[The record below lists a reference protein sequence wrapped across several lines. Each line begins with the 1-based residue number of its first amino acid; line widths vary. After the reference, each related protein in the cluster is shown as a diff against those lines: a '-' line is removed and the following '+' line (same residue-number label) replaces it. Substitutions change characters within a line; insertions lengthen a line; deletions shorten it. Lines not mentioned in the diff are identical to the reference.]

1 MAKQNGTD
9 LGKAYV
15 QIVPSAQGIKASIQ
29 EVMGKPLEEQGDKSG
44 ATFGSMLVSKI
55 KGAITIA
62 GIGKFLSASLTEG
75 GALQQSIGGVE
86 TLFGNSANVIK
97 KAAQTAFKD
106 AGVSANTYMEQTTS
120 FAASLVSSCGGN
132 TAKAAEIAKRAMVD
146 MSDNANKMGTDLQ
159 DIQNAYQGFAKQNYT
174 MLDNL
179 KLGYGGTKTE
189 MARLIKDAST
199 YKDSQEKLNVSVKDG
214 DMSFSNIANAISVV
228 QDHMKISGTTAEEAS
243 TTLTG
248 SFGMVKASVQDFL
261 GALSTGDGVW
271 RTFKNTISSLGTFI
285 GGNLVPMLGNIG
297 KSLIVALTE
306 SFNNMPQIM
315 NVVQKFASQIISQ
328 APQFMKSGL
337 ELMSKLADGIGSA
350 FPVMTANILD
360 IVQQF
365 ANMIA
370 SQAPQLIK
378 SGFEML
384 NKLADGII
392 SALPIMI
399 AKIPTIIS
407 TFANIINDN
416 GPTVLMCGLKLIA
429 KLALGIIQAIPTLI
443 VNIPKIIK
451 AIVDVWSAFNWIN
464 LGKMAITG
472 LGNGIKA
479 LFGFLKGTGKE
490 ALDTVLINILMLP
503 ERLRALGGKGI
514 HGLINGIKS
523 LFGSLGGAA
532 KKIFEIIVKALASLP
547 SKMLSIGKNIIEGI
561 WKGIW
566 SMGAWITKKIGDFA
580 GGIVKSFKGFLGIHS
595 PSRIMRDMVGRFIG
609 EGIGVGI
616 LGSFDTVRK
625 DIAAFNDSL
634 IDEFNKSDSFGA
646 SMTFSAVREV
656 KMQLINEGF
665 EKPHTEDRKGDIYQT
680 INITAPDA
688 VDPSEVSRQTR
699 NANRELIQ
707 RLKGA

>member
-29 EVMGKPLEEQGDKSG
+29 EVMGKPLEEQADNSG

-86 TLFGNSANVIK
+86 TLFGDSANVIK

-285 GGNLVPMLGNIG
+285 GGNLLPMIGNIG
-297 KSLIVALTE
+297 SSIVSILTN
-306 SFNNMPQIM
+306 SFNNMPGILDA
-315 NVVQKFASQIISQ
+315 VQKFASNIAAQ
-328 APQFMKSGL
+328 APQF
-337 ELMSKLADGIGSA
+337 
-350 FPVMTANILD
+350 
-360 IVQQF
+360 
-365 ANMIA
+365 
-370 SQAPQLIK
+370 IK

-384 NKLADGII
+384 NKLADGIV
-392 SALPIMI
+392 SALPVMI

-416 GPTVLMCGLKLIA
+416 GPTILMCGLKLIA

-443 VNIPKIIK
+443 VNIPKIIT

-514 HGLINGIKS
+514 SGLVSGIKS
-523 LFGSLGGAA
+523 LFGALGGAA

-547 SKMLSIGKNIIEGI
+547 SKMLSIGKNIVEGI

-566 SMGAWITKKIGDFA
+566 NMGGWITKKIGDFA

>member
-29 EVMGKPLEEQGDKSG
+29 EVMGKPLEEQADKSG
-44 ATFGSMLVSKI
+44 ATFGSMLISKI

-75 GALQQSIGGVE
+75 GALQQSIGGIE

-285 GGNLVPMLGNIG
+285 GGNLLPMIGNIG
-297 KSLIVALTE
+297 SSIVSILTN
-306 SFNNMPQIM
+306 SFNNMPGILDA
-315 NVVQKFASQIISQ
+315 VQKFATQ
-328 APQFMKSGL
+328 
-337 ELMSKLADGIGSA
+337 
-350 FPVMTANILD
+350 
-360 IVQQF
+360 
-365 ANMIA
+365 IA
-370 SQAPQLIK
+370 SQAPQFIK

-384 NKLADGII
+384 NKLADGLV
-392 SALPIMI
+392 SALPVMI

-416 GPTVLMCGLKLIA
+416 GPTILMCGLKLIA

-443 VNIPKIIK
+443 VNIPKIIT

-514 HGLINGIKS
+514 SGLVSGIKS
-523 LFGSLGGAA
+523 LFGALGGAA

-547 SKMLSIGKNIIEGI
+547 SKMLSIGKNIVEGI

-566 SMGAWITKKIGDFA
+566 NMGAWITKKIGDFA

>member
-29 EVMGKPLEEQGDKSG
+29 EVMGKPLEEQADKSG
-44 ATFGSMLVSKI
+44 TTFGSMLVSKI

-62 GIGKFLSASLTEG
+62 AIGKFLSASLTEG

-285 GGNLVPMLGNIG
+285 GGNLLPMIGNIG
-297 KSLIVALTE
+297 SSIVSILTN
-306 SFNNMPQIM
+306 SFNNMPGILDA
-315 NVVQKFASQIISQ
+315 VQKFATQ
-328 APQFMKSGL
+328 
-337 ELMSKLADGIGSA
+337 
-350 FPVMTANILD
+350 
-360 IVQQF
+360 
-365 ANMIA
+365 IA
-370 SQAPQLIK
+370 SQAPQFIK

-384 NKLADGII
+384 NKLADGIV
-392 SALPIMI
+392 SALPVMI

-416 GPTVLMCGLKLIA
+416 GPTILMCGLKLIA

-443 VNIPKIIK
+443 VNIPKIIT

-514 HGLINGIKS
+514 SGLVSGIKS

-547 SKMLSIGKNIIEGI
+547 SKMLSIGKNIVEGI

-634 IDEFNKSDSFGA
+634 IDEFNKSDSLGA

-665 EKPHTEDRKGDIYQT
+665 EKPWG
-680 INITAPDA
+680 
-688 VDPSEVSRQTR
+688 
-699 NANRELIQ
+699 
-707 RLKGA
+707 

>member
-29 EVMGKPLEEQGDKSG
+29 EVMGKPLEEQADNSG
-44 ATFGSMLVSKI
+44 STFGSMLISKI

-75 GALQQSIGGVE
+75 GALQQSIGGIE

-285 GGNLVPMLGNIG
+285 VGNLLPMIGNIG
-297 KSLIVALTE
+297 SSIVSILTN
-306 SFNNMPQIM
+306 SFNNMPGILDAI
-315 NVVQKFASQIISQ
+315 QKFASKIISQ
-328 APQFMKSGL
+328 APQFIKSGV
-337 ELMSKLADGIGSA
+337 ELLNNLVSGFASA
-350 FPVMTANILD
+350 LPVMVSQGLD
-360 IVQQF
+360 IIQKF
-365 ANMIA
+365 ANLLA
-370 SQAPQLIK
+370 SQAPYLIK
-378 SGFEML
+378 SGFAML

-416 GPTVLMCGLKLIA
+416 GPTILMCGLNLIA

-443 VNIPKIIK
+443 VNIPKIIT

-479 LFGFLKGTGKE
+479 LFGFLKSTGKG
-490 ALDTVLINILMLP
+490 ALDTVLINIMLLP
-503 ERLRALGGKGI
+503 EKLGSLGGKGI

-547 SKMLSIGKNIIEGI
+547 SKMLSIGKNIVEGI

-566 SMGAWITKKIGDFA
+566 SMGAWITMKIGDFA

-634 IDEFNKSDSFGA
+634 IDEFNKSDSLGA

-665 EKPHTEDRKGDIYQT
+665 DEPHTEDRKGDIYQT

>member
-29 EVMGKPLEEQGDKSG
+29 EVMGKPLEEQADESG

-75 GALQQSIGGVE
+75 GALQQSIGGIE

-261 GALSTGDGVW
+261 GAISTGDGVW

-285 GGNLVPMLGNIG
+285 VGNLLPMIGNIG
-297 KSLIVALTE
+297 SSIVSILTN
-306 SFNNMPQIM
+306 SFNNMPGILDAI
-315 NVVQKFASQIISQ
+315 QKFASNIAAQ
-328 APQFMKSGL
+328 APQF
-337 ELMSKLADGIGSA
+337 
-350 FPVMTANILD
+350 
-360 IVQQF
+360 
-365 ANMIA
+365 
-370 SQAPQLIK
+370 IK
-378 SGFEML
+378 SGFELL

-392 SALPIMI
+392 SALPVMI

-416 GPTVLMCGLKLIA
+416 APTILICGVKLIG
-429 KLALGIIQAIPTLI
+429 KLALGLIQAIPTLI
-443 VNIPKIIK
+443 ANIPKIIM

-490 ALDTVLINILMLP
+490 ALDTVLINIMLLP
-503 ERLRALGGKGI
+503 EKLGSLGGKGI

-547 SKMLSIGKNIIEGI
+547 SKMLSIGKNIVEGI

-566 SMGAWITKKIGDFA
+566 NMGGWITKKIGDFA

-646 SMTFSAVREV
+646 AMTFSAVREV

>member
-29 EVMGKPLEEQGDKSG
+29 EVMGKPLEEQADESG
-44 ATFGSMLVSKI
+44 STFGSMLISKI

-75 GALQQSIGGVE
+75 GALQQSIGGIE

-271 RTFKNTISSLGTFI
+271 RTFKNTVSSLGTFI
-285 GGNLVPMLGNIG
+285 GGNLLPMIGNIG
-297 KSLIVALTE
+297 SSIVSILTN
-306 SFNNMPQIM
+306 SFNNMPGILDAI
-315 NVVQKFASQIISQ
+315 QKFASNIAAQ
-328 APQFMKSGL
+328 APQF
-337 ELMSKLADGIGSA
+337 
-350 FPVMTANILD
+350 
-360 IVQQF
+360 
-365 ANMIA
+365 
-370 SQAPQLIK
+370 IK
-378 SGFEML
+378 SGFELL

-392 SALPIMI
+392 SALPVMI

-416 GPTVLMCGLKLIA
+416 APTILICGVRLIG
-429 KLALGIIQAIPTLI
+429 KLALGLIQAIPTLI
-443 VNIPKIIK
+443 ANIPKIIT
-451 AIVDVWSAFNWIN
+451 AIVDVWSAFNWLN

-490 ALDTVLINILMLP
+490 ALDTVLINIMLLP
-503 ERLRALGGKGI
+503 EKLGSLGGKGI

-547 SKMLSIGKNIIEGI
+547 SKMLSIGKNIVEGI

>member
-29 EVMGKPLEEQGDKSG
+29 EVMGKPLEEQADESG
-44 ATFGSMLVSKI
+44 ATFGSMLISKI

-75 GALQQSIGGVE
+75 GALQQSIGGIE

-285 GGNLVPMLGNIG
+285 GGNLLPMIGNIG
-297 KSLIVALTE
+297 SSIVSILTN
-306 SFNNMPQIM
+306 SFNNMPGILDA
-315 NVVQKFASQIISQ
+315 VQKFASNIAAQ
-328 APQFMKSGL
+328 APQF
-337 ELMSKLADGIGSA
+337 
-350 FPVMTANILD
+350 
-360 IVQQF
+360 
-365 ANMIA
+365 
-370 SQAPQLIK
+370 IK
-378 SGFEML
+378 SGFELL
-384 NKLADGII
+384 NKLADGIV
-392 SALPIMI
+392 SALPVMI
-399 AKIPTIIS
+399 AKVPTIIS

-416 GPTVLMCGLKLIA
+416 GPTILMCGLKLIA

-443 VNIPKIIK
+443 VNIPKIIT

-490 ALDTVLINILMLP
+490 ALDTVLINIMLLP
-503 ERLRALGGKGI
+503 EKLGSLGGKGI

-547 SKMLSIGKNIIEGI
+547 SKMLSIGKNIVEGI

-566 SMGAWITKKIGDFA
+566 NMGGWITKKIGDFA

-665 EKPHTEDRKGDIYQT
+665 EKPHSEDRKGDIYQT

>member
-1 MAKQNGTD
+1 MAKQNETD

-29 EVMGKPLEEQGDKSG
+29 EVMGKPLEEQADNSG

-75 GALQQSIGGVE
+75 GALQQSIGGIE

-285 GGNLVPMLGNIG
+285 GGNLLPMIGNIG
-297 KSLIVALTE
+297 SSIVSILTN
-306 SFNNMPQIM
+306 SFNNMPGILDA
-315 NVVQKFASQIISQ
+315 VQKFATQ
-328 APQFMKSGL
+328 
-337 ELMSKLADGIGSA
+337 
-350 FPVMTANILD
+350 
-360 IVQQF
+360 
-365 ANMIA
+365 IA
-370 SQAPQLIK
+370 SQAPQFIK

-384 NKLADGII
+384 NKLADGIV
-392 SALPIMI
+392 SALPVMI

-416 GPTVLMCGLKLIA
+416 GPTILMCGLKLIA

-443 VNIPKIIK
+443 VNIPKIIT

-514 HGLINGIKS
+514 SGLVSGIKS
-523 LFGSLGGAA
+523 LFGALGGAA

-547 SKMLSIGKNIIEGI
+547 SKMLSIGKNIVEGI

-566 SMGAWITKKIGDFA
+566 NMGGWITKKIGDFA

>member
-29 EVMGKPLEEQGDKSG
+29 EVMGKPLEEQADNSG

-75 GALQQSIGGVE
+75 GALQQSIGGIE

-271 RTFKNTISSLGTFI
+271 RTFKNTVSSLGTFI
-285 GGNLVPMLGNIG
+285 VGNLLPMIGNIG
-297 KSLIVALTE
+297 SSIVSILTN
-306 SFNNMPQIM
+306 SFNNMPGILDAI
-315 NVVQKFASQIISQ
+315 QKFASNIAAQ
-328 APQFMKSGL
+328 APQF
-337 ELMSKLADGIGSA
+337 
-350 FPVMTANILD
+350 
-360 IVQQF
+360 
-365 ANMIA
+365 
-370 SQAPQLIK
+370 IK
-378 SGFEML
+378 SGFELL

-392 SALPIMI
+392 SALPVMI

-416 GPTVLMCGLKLIA
+416 APTVLMCGVKLIG
-429 KLALGIIQAIPTLI
+429 KLILGIIQAIPALI
-443 VNIPKIIK
+443 VNIPKIIM
-451 AIVDVWSAFNWIN
+451 AIVDVWSAFNWLS

-479 LFGFLKGTGKE
+479 LFGFLKGTGKG
-490 ALDTVLINILMLP
+490 ALDTVLINIMLLP
-503 ERLRALGGKGI
+503 EKLGSLGGKGI

-547 SKMLSIGKNIIEGI
+547 SKMLSIGKNIVEGI

-566 SMGAWITKKIGDFA
+566 NMGGWITKKIGDFA
-580 GGIVKSFKGFLGIHS
+580 SGIVKSFKGFLGIHS

-646 SMTFSAVREV
+646 AMTFSAVREV

-665 EKPHTEDRKGDIYQT
+665 EKTHTEDRKGDIYQT

>member
-29 EVMGKPLEEQGDKSG
+29 EVMGKPLEEQADNSG
-44 ATFGSMLVSKI
+44 STFGSMLVSKI

-75 GALQQSIGGVE
+75 GALQQSIGGIE

-285 GGNLVPMLGNIG
+285 GGNLLPMIGNIG
-297 KSLIVALTE
+297 SSIVSILTN
-306 SFNNMPQIM
+306 SFNNMPGILDA
-315 NVVQKFASQIISQ
+315 VQKFASNIAAQ
-328 APQFMKSGL
+328 APQF
-337 ELMSKLADGIGSA
+337 
-350 FPVMTANILD
+350 
-360 IVQQF
+360 
-365 ANMIA
+365 
-370 SQAPQLIK
+370 IK
-378 SGFEML
+378 SGFELL

-392 SALPIMI
+392 SALPVMI

-416 GPTVLMCGLKLIA
+416 GPTILMCGLKLIA

-443 VNIPKIIK
+443 VNIPKIIT

-514 HGLINGIKS
+514 SGLVSGIKS
-523 LFGSLGGAA
+523 LFGALGGAA

-547 SKMLSIGKNIIEGI
+547 SKMLSIGKNIVEGI

-665 EKPHTEDRKGDIYQT
+665 EKPHAEDRKGDIYQT

>member
-15 QIVPSAQGIKASIQ
+15 QIVPSAQGIKASIE
-29 EVMGKPLEEQGDKSG
+29 EVMGKPLEEQGEQSG
-44 ATFGSMLVSKI
+44 TTFGAKLVSKI
-55 KGAITIA
+55 KGAITVA
-62 GIGKFLSASLTEG
+62 AIGKFLSASLTEG
-75 GALQQSIGGVE
+75 GALQQSLGGIE
-86 TLFGNSANVIK
+86 TLFGDSANVIK

-106 AGVSANTYMEQTTS
+106 AGVSANEYMEQTTS

-132 TAKAAEIAKRAMVD
+132 TAQAAEIAKRAMVD

-189 MARLIKDAST
+189 MERLIKNAST

-248 SFGMVKASVQDFL
+248 SFGMVKASVKDLL

-271 RTFKNTISSLGTFI
+271 RTFKNTVSSLGTFI
-285 GGNLVPMLGNIG
+285 GGNLLPMIGNIG
-297 KSLIVALTE
+297 SSIVSILTN
-306 SFNNMPQIM
+306 SFNNMPGILDA
-315 NVVQKFASQIISQ
+315 VQNFASNIAAQ
-328 APQFMKSGL
+328 APQF
-337 ELMSKLADGIGSA
+337 
-350 FPVMTANILD
+350 
-360 IVQQF
+360 
-365 ANMIA
+365 
-370 SQAPQLIK
+370 IK
-378 SGFEML
+378 SGFAFL
-384 NKLADGII
+384 NKLADGIV
-392 SALPIMI
+392 SALPVMI
-399 AKIPTIIS
+399 AKVPTIIS

-416 GPTVLMCGLKLIA
+416 GPTILMCGLKLIA

-443 VNIPKIIK
+443 VNIPKIIT

-514 HGLINGIKS
+514 SGLVSGIKS
-523 LFGSLGGAA
+523 LFGALGGAA

-547 SKMLSIGKNIIEGI
+547 SKMLSIGKNIVEGI

-566 SMGAWITKKIGDFA
+566 NMGGWITKKIGDFA

-665 EKPHTEDRKGDIYQT
+665 EKSHSEDRKGDIYQT

>member
-29 EVMGKPLEEQGDKSG
+29 EVMGKPLEEQADESG
-44 ATFGSMLVSKI
+44 ATFGSMLISKI

-75 GALQQSIGGVE
+75 GALQQSIGGIE

-285 GGNLVPMLGNIG
+285 GGNLLPMIGNIG
-297 KSLIVALTE
+297 SSIVSILTN
-306 SFNNMPQIM
+306 SFNNMPGILDA
-315 NVVQKFASQIISQ
+315 VQKFASNIAAQ
-328 APQFMKSGL
+328 APQF
-337 ELMSKLADGIGSA
+337 
-350 FPVMTANILD
+350 
-360 IVQQF
+360 
-365 ANMIA
+365 
-370 SQAPQLIK
+370 IK
-378 SGFEML
+378 SGFELL
-384 NKLADGII
+384 NKLADGIV
-392 SALPIMI
+392 SALPVMI
-399 AKIPTIIS
+399 AKVPTIIS

-416 GPTVLMCGLKLIA
+416 GPTILMCGLKLIA

-443 VNIPKIIK
+443 VNIPKIIT

-490 ALDTVLINILMLP
+490 ALDTVLINIMLLP
-503 ERLRALGGKGI
+503 EKLGSLGGKGI

-547 SKMLSIGKNIIEGI
+547 SKMLSIGKNIVEGI
-561 WKGIW
+561 WKGILN
-566 SMGAWITKKIGDFA
+566 MGGWITKKIGDFA

-665 EKPHTEDRKGDIYQT
+665 EKPHSEDRKGDIYQT

>member
-15 QIVPSAQGIKASIQ
+15 QIVPSAQGIKASIE
-29 EVMGKPLEEQGDKSG
+29 EVMGKPLEEQGEQSG
-44 ATFGSMLVSKI
+44 TTFGAKLVSKI
-55 KGAITIA
+55 KGAITVA
-62 GIGKFLSASLTEG
+62 AIGKFLSASLTEG
-75 GALQQSIGGVE
+75 GALQQSLGGIE
-86 TLFGNSANVIK
+86 TLFGDSANVIK

-106 AGVSANTYMEQTTS
+106 AGVSANEYMEQTTS

-132 TAKAAEIAKRAMVD
+132 TAQAAEIAKRAMVD

-189 MARLIKDAST
+189 MERLIKDAST

-248 SFGMVKASVQDFL
+248 SFGMVKASVKDLL

-271 RTFKNTISSLGTFI
+271 RTFKNTVSSLGTFI
-285 GGNLVPMLGNIG
+285 GGNLLPMIGNIG
-297 KSLIVALTE
+297 SSIVSILTN
-306 SFNNMPQIM
+306 SFNNMPGILDA
-315 NVVQKFASQIISQ
+315 VQNFASNIAAQ
-328 APQFMKSGL
+328 APQF
-337 ELMSKLADGIGSA
+337 
-350 FPVMTANILD
+350 
-360 IVQQF
+360 
-365 ANMIA
+365 
-370 SQAPQLIK
+370 IK
-378 SGFEML
+378 SGFALL
-384 NKLADGII
+384 NKLADGIV
-392 SALPIMI
+392 SALPVMI
-399 AKIPTIIS
+399 AKVPTIIS

-416 GPTVLMCGLKLIA
+416 GPTILMCGLKLIA

-443 VNIPKIIK
+443 VNIPKIIT

-514 HGLINGIKS
+514 SGLVSGIKS
-523 LFGSLGGAA
+523 LFGALGGAA

-547 SKMLSIGKNIIEGI
+547 SKMLSIGKNIVEGI

-566 SMGAWITKKIGDFA
+566 NMGGWITKKIGDFA

>member
-29 EVMGKPLEEQGDKSG
+29 EVMGKPLEEQADNSG
-44 ATFGSMLVSKI
+44 STFGSMLISKI

-271 RTFKNTISSLGTFI
+271 RTFKNTVSSLGTFI
-285 GGNLVPMLGNIG
+285 VGNLLPMIGNIG
-297 KSLIVALTE
+297 SSIVSILTN
-306 SFNNMPQIM
+306 SFNNMPGILDAI
-315 NVVQKFASQIISQ
+315 QKFASNIAAQ
-328 APQFMKSGL
+328 APQF
-337 ELMSKLADGIGSA
+337 
-350 FPVMTANILD
+350 
-360 IVQQF
+360 
-365 ANMIA
+365 
-370 SQAPQLIK
+370 IK
-378 SGFEML
+378 SGFELL

-392 SALPIMI
+392 SALPVMI

-416 GPTVLMCGLKLIA
+416 APTILICGVKLIG
-429 KLALGIIQAIPTLI
+429 KLALGLIQAIPTLI
-443 VNIPKIIK
+443 ANIPKIIT

-490 ALDTVLINILMLP
+490 ALDTVLINILMMP

-514 HGLINGIKS
+514 SGLVSGIKS
-523 LFGSLGGAA
+523 LFGALGGAA
-532 KKIFEIIVKALASLP
+532 KKIFEIIVKAIASLP
-547 SKMLSIGKNIIEGI
+547 SKMLSIGKNIVEGI

-634 IDEFNKSDSFGA
+634 IDEFNKSDSLGA

>member
-29 EVMGKPLEEQGDKSG
+29 EVMGKPLEEQADNSG

-62 GIGKFLSASLTEG
+62 GIGKILSASLTEG
-75 GALQQSIGGVE
+75 GALQQSIGGIE

-97 KAAQTAFKD
+97 KAAQTAFRD

-285 GGNLVPMLGNIG
+285 GGNLLPMIGNIG
-297 KSLIVALTE
+297 SSIVSILTN
-306 SFNNMPQIM
+306 SFNNMPGILDA
-315 NVVQKFASQIISQ
+315 VQKFATQ
-328 APQFMKSGL
+328 
-337 ELMSKLADGIGSA
+337 
-350 FPVMTANILD
+350 
-360 IVQQF
+360 
-365 ANMIA
+365 IA
-370 SQAPQLIK
+370 SQAPQFIK

-384 NKLADGII
+384 NKLADGIV
-392 SALPIMI
+392 SALPVMI

-416 GPTVLMCGLKLIA
+416 GPTILMCGLKLIA

-443 VNIPKIIK
+443 VNIPKIIM
-451 AIVDVWSAFNWIN
+451 AIVDVWSAFNWLN
-464 LGKMAITG
+464 LGKMAIKG

-514 HGLINGIKS
+514 SGLVSGIKS
-523 LFGSLGGAA
+523 LFGALGGAA

-665 EKPHTEDRKGDIYQT
+665 EKPHSEDRKGDIYQT

-688 VDPSEVSRQTR
+688 VDPSEVSRQTK

>member
-29 EVMGKPLEEQGDKSG
+29 EVMGKPLEEQADESG
-44 ATFGSMLVSKI
+44 STFGSMLISKI

-75 GALQQSIGGVE
+75 GALQQSIGGIE

-132 TAKAAEIAKRAMVD
+132 TAKAAGIAKRAMVD
-146 MSDNANKMGTDLQ
+146 MSDNANKRGTDLQ

-285 GGNLVPMLGNIG
+285 GGNLLPMIGNIG
-297 KSLIVALTE
+297 SSIVSILTN
-306 SFNNMPQIM
+306 SFNNMPGILDA
-315 NVVQKFASQIISQ
+315 VQKFASNIAAQ
-328 APQFMKSGL
+328 APQF
-337 ELMSKLADGIGSA
+337 
-350 FPVMTANILD
+350 
-360 IVQQF
+360 
-365 ANMIA
+365 
-370 SQAPQLIK
+370 IK
-378 SGFEML
+378 SGFELL
-384 NKLADGII
+384 NKLADGIV
-392 SALPIMI
+392 SALPVMI
-399 AKIPTIIS
+399 AKVPTIIS

-416 GPTVLMCGLKLIA
+416 GPTILMCGLKLIA

-443 VNIPKIIK
+443 VNIPKIIT

-490 ALDTVLINILMLP
+490 ALDTVLINIMLLP
-503 ERLRALGGKGI
+503 EKLGSLGGKGI

-523 LFGSLGGAA
+523 LFGALGSAA
-532 KKIFEIIVKALASLP
+532 GKIFEIIVKALASLP
-547 SKMLSIGKNIIEGI
+547 SKMLSIGKNIVEGI

-566 SMGAWITKKIGDFA
+566 NMGGWITKKIGDFA

-656 KMQLINEGF
+656 KMQLINEGL
-665 EKPHTEDRKGDIYQT
+665 EKPHSEDRKGDIYQT

>member
-29 EVMGKPLEEQGDKSG
+29 EVMGKPLEEQADNSG
-44 ATFGSMLVSKI
+44 STFGSMLISKI

-75 GALQQSIGGVE
+75 GALQQSIGGIE

-285 GGNLVPMLGNIG
+285 VGNLLPMIGNIG
-297 KSLIVALTE
+297 SSIVSILTN
-306 SFNNMPQIM
+306 SFNNMPGILDAI
-315 NVVQKFASQIISQ
+315 QKFASNIAAQ
-328 APQFMKSGL
+328 APQF
-337 ELMSKLADGIGSA
+337 
-350 FPVMTANILD
+350 
-360 IVQQF
+360 
-365 ANMIA
+365 
-370 SQAPQLIK
+370 IK
-378 SGFEML
+378 SGFELL

-392 SALPIMI
+392 SALPVMI

-416 GPTVLMCGLKLIA
+416 APTILICGVKLIG
-429 KLALGIIQAIPTLI
+429 KLALGLIQAIPTLI
-443 VNIPKIIK
+443 ANIPKIIT

-514 HGLINGIKS
+514 SGLVSGIKS

-532 KKIFEIIVKALASLP
+532 KKIFEIIVKAIASLP
-547 SKMLSIGKNIIEGI
+547 SKMLSIGKNIVEGI

-646 SMTFSAVREV
+646 AMTFSAVREV
-656 KMQLINEGF
+656 KMQLINEEF

>member
-29 EVMGKPLEEQGDKSG
+29 EVMGKPLEEQADESG
-44 ATFGSMLVSKI
+44 STFGSMLISKI

-75 GALQQSIGGVE
+75 GALQQSIGGIE

-285 GGNLVPMLGNIG
+285 GGNLLPMIGNIG
-297 KSLIVALTE
+297 SSIVSILTN
-306 SFNNMPQIM
+306 SFNNMPGILDA
-315 NVVQKFASQIISQ
+315 VQKFASNIAAQ
-328 APQFMKSGL
+328 APQF
-337 ELMSKLADGIGSA
+337 
-350 FPVMTANILD
+350 
-360 IVQQF
+360 
-365 ANMIA
+365 
-370 SQAPQLIK
+370 IK
-378 SGFEML
+378 SGFELL

-392 SALPIMI
+392 SALPVMI

-416 GPTVLMCGLKLIA
+416 GPTILMCGLKLIA

-443 VNIPKIIK
+443 VNIPKIIT

-514 HGLINGIKS
+514 SGLVSGIKS
-523 LFGSLGGAA
+523 LFGALGGAA

-547 SKMLSIGKNIIEGI
+547 SKMLSIGKNIVEGI

-566 SMGAWITKKIGDFA
+566 NMGGWITKKIGDFA

-625 DIAAFNDSL
+625 AIAAFNDSL

-665 EKPHTEDRKGDIYQT
+665 EKPHAEDRKGDIYQT

>member
-29 EVMGKPLEEQGDKSG
+29 EVMGKPLEEQADESG
-44 ATFGSMLVSKI
+44 ATFGSMLISKI

-75 GALQQSIGGVE
+75 GALQQSIGGIE

-261 GALSTGDGVW
+261 GAISTGDGVW

-285 GGNLVPMLGNIG
+285 FGNLLPMIGNIG
-297 KSLIVALTE
+297 SSIVSILTN
-306 SFNNMPQIM
+306 SFNNMPGILDA
-315 NVVQKFASQIISQ
+315 VQKFATQ
-328 APQFMKSGL
+328 
-337 ELMSKLADGIGSA
+337 
-350 FPVMTANILD
+350 
-360 IVQQF
+360 
-365 ANMIA
+365 IA
-370 SQAPQLIK
+370 SQAPQFIK

-384 NKLADGII
+384 NKLADGIV
-392 SALPIMI
+392 SALPVMI

-416 GPTVLMCGLKLIA
+416 GPTILMCGLKLIA

-443 VNIPKIIK
+443 VNIPKIIT

-490 ALDTVLINILMLP
+490 ALDTVLINIMLLP
-503 ERLRALGGKGI
+503 EKLGSLGGKGI

-523 LFGSLGGAA
+523 LFGALGSAA
-532 KKIFEIIVKALASLP
+532 GKIFEIIVKALASLP
-547 SKMLSIGKNIIEGI
+547 SKMLSIGKNIVEGI

-566 SMGAWITKKIGDFA
+566 NMGGWITKKIGDFA

-707 RLKGA
+707 ILKGA

>member
-1 MAKQNGTD
+1 M
-9 LGKAYV
+9 
-15 QIVPSAQGIKASIQ
+15 
-29 EVMGKPLEEQGDKSG
+29 
-44 ATFGSMLVSKI
+44 
-55 KGAITIA
+55 
-62 GIGKFLSASLTEG
+62 
-75 GALQQSIGGVE
+75 
-86 TLFGNSANVIK
+86 
-97 KAAQTAFKD
+97 
-106 AGVSANTYMEQTTS
+106 
-120 FAASLVSSCGGN
+120 
-132 TAKAAEIAKRAMVD
+132 
-146 MSDNANKMGTDLQ
+146 
-159 DIQNAYQGFAKQNYT
+159 
-174 MLDNL
+174 
-179 KLGYGGTKTE
+179 YGGTKTE
-189 MARLIKDAST
+189 MQRLLADAQKLT
-199 YKDSQEKLNVSVKDG
+199 GVHYDINNLGDVYKAIHAIQENL
-214 DMSFSNIANAISVV
+214 
-228 QDHMKISGTTAEEAS
+228 KITNTTQEEAT

-248 SFGMVKASVQDFL
+248 SFGMLKASWSDFL
-261 GALSTGDGVW
+261 GSLSTGQNV
-271 RTFKNTISSLGTFI
+271 TSTAKNLVSSLGVFLFN
-285 GGNLVPMLGNIG
+285 NLVPMLFNIT
-297 KSLIVALTE
+297 KSCYAVVTDAL
-306 SFNNMPQIM
+306 NNMPQIL
-315 NVVQKFASQIISQ
+315 NVVQKFASQIASQ
-328 APQFMKSGL
+328 APQF
-337 ELMSKLADGIGSA
+337 
-350 FPVMTANILD
+350 
-360 IVQQF
+360 
-365 ANMIA
+365 
-370 SQAPQLIK
+370 IK

-384 NKLADGII
+384 NKLADGIV
-392 SALPIMI
+392 SALPVMI

-416 GPTVLMCGLKLIA
+416 GPTILMCGLQLIA

-443 VNIPKIIK
+443 VNIPKIIT

-514 HGLINGIKS
+514 SGLVSGIKS
-523 LFGSLGGAA
+523 LFGALGGAA

-547 SKMLSIGKNIIEGI
+547 SKMLSIGKNIVEGI

-634 IDEFNKSDSFGA
+634 IDEFNKSDSLGA

-665 EKPHTEDRKGDIYQT
+665 EKPHTEDKKGDIYQT

>member
-29 EVMGKPLEEQGDKSG
+29 EIMGKPLEEQADNSG

-75 GALQQSIGGVE
+75 GALQQSIGGIE

-285 GGNLVPMLGNIG
+285 GGNLLPMIGNIG
-297 KSLIVALTE
+297 SSIVSILTN
-306 SFNNMPQIM
+306 SFNNMPGILDA
-315 NVVQKFASQIISQ
+315 VQKFASNIAAQ
-328 APQFMKSGL
+328 APQF
-337 ELMSKLADGIGSA
+337 
-350 FPVMTANILD
+350 
-360 IVQQF
+360 
-365 ANMIA
+365 
-370 SQAPQLIK
+370 IK
-378 SGFEML
+378 SGFELL

-392 SALPIMI
+392 SALPVMI

-429 KLALGIIQAIPTLI
+429 KLALGIIQAIPVLI
-443 VNIPKIIK
+443 ANIPKIIT

-490 ALDTVLINILMLP
+490 ALDTVLINIMLLP
-503 ERLRALGGKGI
+503 EKLGSLGGKGI

-532 KKIFEIIVKALASLP
+532 KKIFEIIVKAIASLP
-547 SKMLSIGKNIIEGI
+547 SKMLGIGKNIVQGI
-561 WKGIW
+561 WNGIAN
-566 SMGAWITKKIGDFA
+566 MVGWITKKVGSFA
-580 GGIVKSFKGFLGIHS
+580 SGVVKKFKDAFGIHS
-595 PSRIMRDMVGRFIG
+595 PSRVMRDSVGKFIG

>member
-29 EVMGKPLEEQGDKSG
+29 EVMGKPLEEQADNSG
-44 ATFGSMLVSKI
+44 STFGSMLVSKI

-86 TLFGNSANVIK
+86 TLFGDSANVIK

-248 SFGMVKASVQDFL
+248 SFGMVKAAVQDFL
-261 GALSTGDGVW
+261 GAMSTGQNVKSSV
-271 RTFKNTISSLGTFI
+271 KNLISSLGIFV
-285 GGNLVPMLGNIG
+285 GNNLIPMLLNIT
-297 KSLIVALTE
+297 KSCYAVVTDAL
-306 SFNNMPQIM
+306 NNMPGIL
-315 NVVQKFASQIISQ
+315 NAVQKFANDIAKQ
-328 APQFMKSGL
+328 APQF
-337 ELMSKLADGIGSA
+337 
-350 FPVMTANILD
+350 
-360 IVQQF
+360 
-365 ANMIA
+365 
-370 SQAPQLIK
+370 IK

-384 NKLADGII
+384 NKLADGVV
-392 SALPIMI
+392 SALPVMI

-416 GPTVLMCGLKLIA
+416 GPTILMCGLKLIA

-443 VNIPKIIK
+443 VNIPKIIT

-514 HGLINGIKS
+514 SGLVSGIKS

-547 SKMLSIGKNIIEGI
+547 SKMLGIGKNIV
-561 WKGIW
+561 KGIW
-566 SMGAWITKKIGDFA
+566 NGIENMVGWIAKKIGGFA
-580 GGIVKSFKGFLGIHS
+580 TGVINNFKKAFGIHS

-634 IDEFNKSDSFGA
+634 IDEFNKSDSLGA

>member
-29 EVMGKPLEEQGDKSG
+29 EVMGKPLEEQADKSG
-44 ATFGSMLVSKI
+44 ATFGSMLISKI

-75 GALQQSIGGVE
+75 GALQQSIGGIE

-285 GGNLVPMLGNIG
+285 GGNLLPMIGNIG
-297 KSLIVALTE
+297 SSIVSILTN
-306 SFNNMPQIM
+306 SFNNMPGILDA
-315 NVVQKFASQIISQ
+315 VQKFATQ
-328 APQFMKSGL
+328 
-337 ELMSKLADGIGSA
+337 
-350 FPVMTANILD
+350 
-360 IVQQF
+360 
-365 ANMIA
+365 IA
-370 SQAPQLIK
+370 SQAPQFIK

-384 NKLADGII
+384 NKLADGIV
-392 SALPIMI
+392 SALPVMI

-416 GPTVLMCGLKLIA
+416 GPTILMCGLKLIA

-443 VNIPKIIK
+443 VNIPKIIM

-514 HGLINGIKS
+514 SGLVSGIKS
-523 LFGSLGGAA
+523 LFGALGGAA

>member
-29 EVMGKPLEEQGDKSG
+29 EVMGKPLEEQADESG
-44 ATFGSMLVSKI
+44 STFGSMLITKI

-261 GALSTGDGVW
+261 GAISTGDGVW
-271 RTFKNTISSLGTFI
+271 RTFKNTISSLGTFLV
-285 GGNLVPMLGNIG
+285 GNLLPMIGNIG
-297 KSLIVALTE
+297 SSIVSILTN
-306 SFNNMPQIM
+306 SFNNMPGILDAI
-315 NVVQKFASQIISQ
+315 QKFASNIAAQ
-328 APQFMKSGL
+328 APQF
-337 ELMSKLADGIGSA
+337 
-350 FPVMTANILD
+350 
-360 IVQQF
+360 
-365 ANMIA
+365 
-370 SQAPQLIK
+370 IK
-378 SGFEML
+378 SGFELL
-384 NKLADGII
+384 NKLADGIV
-392 SALPIMI
+392 SALPVMI

-416 GPTVLMCGLKLIA
+416 GPTILMCGLKLIA

-443 VNIPKIIK
+443 VNIPKIIT

-514 HGLINGIKS
+514 SGLVSGIKS
-523 LFGSLGGAA
+523 LFGALGGAA

-547 SKMLSIGKNIIEGI
+547 SKMLSIGKNIVEGI

-566 SMGAWITKKIGDFA
+566 NMGGWITKKIGDFA

-656 KMQLINEGF
+656 KMQLINERL
-665 EKPHTEDRKGDIYQT
+665 EKPHSEDRKGDIYQT

>member
-29 EVMGKPLEEQGDKSG
+29 EVMGKPLEEQADNSG

-261 GALSTGDGVW
+261 GALSIGDGVW

-285 GGNLVPMLGNIG
+285 GGNLLPMIGNIG
-297 KSLIVALTE
+297 SSIVSILTN
-306 SFNNMPQIM
+306 SFNNMPGILDA
-315 NVVQKFASQIISQ
+315 VQKFASNIAAQ
-328 APQFMKSGL
+328 APQF
-337 ELMSKLADGIGSA
+337 
-350 FPVMTANILD
+350 
-360 IVQQF
+360 
-365 ANMIA
+365 
-370 SQAPQLIK
+370 IK
-378 SGFEML
+378 SGFELL

-392 SALPIMI
+392 SALPVMI

-416 GPTVLMCGLKLIA
+416 GPTILMCGLKLIA

-443 VNIPKIIK
+443 VNIPKIIT

-514 HGLINGIKS
+514 SGLVSGIKS
-523 LFGSLGGAA
+523 LFGALGGAA

-547 SKMLSIGKNIIEGI
+547 SKMLSIGKNIVEGI

-566 SMGAWITKKIGDFA
+566 NMGGWITKKIGDFA

-616 LGSFDTVRK
+616 IGSFDTVRK

-665 EKPHTEDRKGDIYQT
+665 EKPHAEDRKGDIYQT

>member
-29 EVMGKPLEEQGDKSG
+29 EVMGKPLEEQADNSG
-44 ATFGSMLVSKI
+44 STFGSMLISKI

-86 TLFGNSANVIK
+86 TLFGDSANVIK

-248 SFGMVKASVQDFL
+248 SFGMVKAAVQDFL
-261 GALSTGDGVW
+261 GAMSTGQNVKSSV
-271 RTFKNTISSLGTFI
+271 KNLISSLGIFV
-285 GGNLVPMLGNIG
+285 GNNLIPMLLNIT
-297 KSLIVALTE
+297 KSCYAVVTDAL
-306 SFNNMPQIM
+306 NNMPGILDA
-315 NVVQKFASQIISQ
+315 VQKFATQ
-328 APQFMKSGL
+328 
-337 ELMSKLADGIGSA
+337 
-350 FPVMTANILD
+350 
-360 IVQQF
+360 
-365 ANMIA
+365 IA
-370 SQAPQLIK
+370 SQAPQFIK

-384 NKLADGII
+384 NKLADGVV
-392 SALPIMI
+392 SALPVMI

-514 HGLINGIKS
+514 SGLVSGIKS
-523 LFGSLGGAA
+523 LFGALGGAA

-547 SKMLSIGKNIIEGI
+547 SKMLSIGKNIVEGI
-561 WKGIW
+561 WKGILG
-566 SMGAWITKKIGDFA
+566 MGGWITKKIGDFA

-595 PSRIMRDMVGRFIG
+595 PSRIMSDMVGRFIG

-634 IDEFNKSDSFGA
+634 IDEFNKSDSLGA

-665 EKPHTEDRKGDIYQT
+665 EKPHSEDRKGDIYQT

>member
-29 EVMGKPLEEQGDKSG
+29 EVMGKPLEEQADNSG

-55 KGAITIA
+55 KGAITVA
-62 GIGKFLSASLTEG
+62 AIGKFLSASLTEG
-75 GALQQSIGGVE
+75 GALQQSIGGIE

-285 GGNLVPMLGNIG
+285 GGNLLPMIGNIG
-297 KSLIVALTE
+297 SSIVSILTN
-306 SFNNMPQIM
+306 SFNNMPGILDT
-315 NVVQKFASQIISQ
+315 VQKIASSIAAQ
-328 APQFMKSGL
+328 APQF
-337 ELMSKLADGIGSA
+337 
-350 FPVMTANILD
+350 
-360 IVQQF
+360 
-365 ANMIA
+365 
-370 SQAPQLIK
+370 IK
-378 SGFEML
+378 SGFELL
-384 NKLADGII
+384 NKLADGIV
-392 SALPIMI
+392 SALPVMI

-416 GPTVLMCGLKLIA
+416 GPTILMCGLKLIA

-443 VNIPKIIK
+443 VNIPKIIT

-514 HGLINGIKS
+514 SGLVSGIKS
-523 LFGSLGGAA
+523 LFGALGGAA

-547 SKMLSIGKNIIEGI
+547 SKMLSIGKNIVEGI

-566 SMGAWITKKIGDFA
+566 GMGAWITKKIGDFA

-625 DIAAFNDSL
+625 DIAAFNDSI
-634 IDEFNKSDSFGA
+634 IDEFNKSDSLGA

-665 EKPHTEDRKGDIYQT
+665 EKPYTEDRKGDIYQT

>member
-29 EVMGKPLEEQGDKSG
+29 EVMGKPLEEQADKSG

-75 GALQQSIGGVE
+75 GALQQSIGGIE

-189 MARLIKDAST
+189 MERLIKDAST

-248 SFGMVKASVQDFL
+248 SFGMVKASVKDLL

-271 RTFKNTISSLGTFI
+271 RTFENTVSSLGTFI
-285 GGNLVPMLGNIG
+285 GGNLLPMLGNIG
-297 KSLIVALTE
+297 SSIVSVLTE
-306 SFNNMPQIM
+306 SFSNMPGILDA
-315 NVVQKFASQIISQ
+315 VQKFASNIAAQ
-328 APQFMKSGL
+328 APQF
-337 ELMSKLADGIGSA
+337 
-350 FPVMTANILD
+350 
-360 IVQQF
+360 
-365 ANMIA
+365 
-370 SQAPQLIK
+370 IK
-378 SGFEML
+378 SGFELL
-384 NKLADGII
+384 NKLADGIV
-392 SALPIMI
+392 SALPVMI

-416 GPTVLMCGLKLIA
+416 APTILICGIKLIG
-429 KLALGIIQAIPTLI
+429 KLALGLIQAIPTLI
-443 VNIPKIIK
+443 ANIPKIIM
-451 AIVDVWSAFNWIN
+451 AIVNVWSAFNWLQ

-490 ALDTVLINILMLP
+490 ALDTVLINIMILP
-503 ERLRALGGKGI
+503 EKLGSLGGKGI

-523 LFGSLGGAA
+523 LFGALGSAA
-532 KKIFEIIVKALASLP
+532 GKIFEIIVKALASLP
-547 SKMLSIGKNIIEGI
+547 SKMLSIGKNIVEGI

-566 SMGAWITKKIGDFA
+566 NMGGWIAKKIGDFA

-634 IDEFNKSDSFGA
+634 IDEFNKSDSLGA
-646 SMTFSAVREV
+646 SMTFNAVREV

-665 EKPHTEDRKGDIYQT
+665 DKPHNEDRNGDIYQT

>member
-29 EVMGKPLEEQGDKSG
+29 EVMGKPLEEQADNSG
-44 ATFGSMLVSKI
+44 STFGSMLISKI

-75 GALQQSIGGVE
+75 GALQQSIGGIE

-285 GGNLVPMLGNIG
+285 GGNLLPMIGNIG
-297 KSLIVALTE
+297 SSIVSILTN
-306 SFNNMPQIM
+306 SFNNMPGILDA
-315 NVVQKFASQIISQ
+315 VQKFASNIAAQ
-328 APQFMKSGL
+328 APQF
-337 ELMSKLADGIGSA
+337 
-350 FPVMTANILD
+350 
-360 IVQQF
+360 
-365 ANMIA
+365 
-370 SQAPQLIK
+370 IK
-378 SGFEML
+378 SGFELL

-392 SALPIMI
+392 SALPVMI

-416 GPTVLMCGLKLIA
+416 GHTILMCGLKLIA

-443 VNIPKIIK
+443 VNIPKIIT

-514 HGLINGIKS
+514 SGLVSGIKS
-523 LFGSLGGAA
+523 LFGALGGAA

>member
-29 EVMGKPLEEQGDKSG
+29 EVMGKPLEEQADNSG
-44 ATFGSMLVSKI
+44 STFGSMLVSKI

-75 GALQQSIGGVE
+75 GALQQSIGGIE

-285 GGNLVPMLGNIG
+285 GGNLLPMIGNIG
-297 KSLIVALTE
+297 SSIVSILTN
-306 SFNNMPQIM
+306 SFNNMPGILDA
-315 NVVQKFASQIISQ
+315 VQKFASNIAAQ
-328 APQFMKSGL
+328 APQF
-337 ELMSKLADGIGSA
+337 
-350 FPVMTANILD
+350 
-360 IVQQF
+360 
-365 ANMIA
+365 
-370 SQAPQLIK
+370 IK
-378 SGFEML
+378 SGFELL

-392 SALPIMI
+392 SALPVMI

-416 GPTVLMCGLKLIA
+416 GPTILMCGLKLIA

-443 VNIPKIIK
+443 VNIPKIIT
-451 AIVDVWSAFNWIN
+451 AIVGVWSAFNWIN

-490 ALDTVLINILMLP
+490 ALDTVLINIMLLP
-503 ERLRALGGKGI
+503 EKLGSLGGKGI

-646 SMTFSAVREV
+646 AMTFSAVREV